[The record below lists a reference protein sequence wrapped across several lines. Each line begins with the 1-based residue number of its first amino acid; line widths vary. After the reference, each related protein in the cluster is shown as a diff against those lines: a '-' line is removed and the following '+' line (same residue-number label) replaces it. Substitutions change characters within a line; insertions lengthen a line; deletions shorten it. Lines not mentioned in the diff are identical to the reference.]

1 MKKSLQRKEYKVLL
15 RVLYQLRTSS
25 GLRQEDLA
33 IKLDEPQSFVSKIES
48 GERRIDLVELKDIC
62 EALGSSLEEFIQ
74 EFKKA
79 LDDTE

>member
-1 MKKSLQRKEYKVLL
+1 VKKSLQRREYKILL
-15 RVLYQLRTSS
+15 QVLYQLRTSS

-33 IKLDEPQSFVSKIES
+33 SKLDEPQSFVSKIEC

-62 EALGSSLEEFIQ
+62 EALGSSLEEFIT

-79 LDDTE
+79 LNDPE